1 MSMPT
6 EGQNEVPNEGQ
17 GPEYG
22 SGYGAGYGG
31 AQYSGPEYPAPE
43 YGADPGDPPTAQ
55 FDAFRARHAEE
66 HAQQEQATQLSYT
79 FPPEYAV
86 SPAPVP
92 PQPLATMPPGR
103 DGRDRRTRSA
113 LIFGGAVL
121 VACVLGLGVWLAF
134 GSSDSSADT
143 ASTGPVAAASGTPS
157 AGGTGA
163 AKRALT
169 FRVTIASV
177 SADSFTGKVVANGDS
192 ITVTITS
199 DTRFGSQE
207 HAFTQADLTVGETVI
222 VRGKRTATDA
232 VTATEVG
239 ADVAGAKK
247 GTSTATAGATGNAA

>member
-6 EGQNEVPNEGQ
+6 EGQNEVPNEDQ
-17 GPEYG
+17 GAEYG
-22 SGYGAGYGG
+22 SGYGPGYGG
-31 AQYSGPEYPAPE
+31 AQYSGPEYPVPE
-43 YGADPGDPPTAQ
+43 YGADPGAAPTAQ
-55 FDAFRARHAEE
+55 FDAFRARQAEE
-66 HAQQEQATQLSYT
+66 HAQQEQATQVSYT

-86 SPAPVP
+86 SPDQIQVP
-92 PQPLATMPPGR
+92 LLATMPPGG
-103 DGRDRRTRSA
+103 DGRGRRTRSA

-134 GSSDSSADT
+134 GSSNSSTDT
-143 ASTGPVAAASGTPS
+143 ASTGPVAAASASPS

-177 SADSFTGKVVANGDS
+177 GADSFTGKVLANGDP

-199 DTRFGSQE
+199 GTRFGTKE

-222 VRGKRTATDA
+222 VRGKRTANDA
-232 VTATEVG
+232 VTATGVG

-247 GTSTATAGATGNAA
+247 STATAGATGTAA

>member
-6 EGQNEVPNEGQ
+6 EGQSEVPNESPHEGQ

-22 SGYGAGYGG
+22 AGYGPGYGG

-66 HAQQEQATQLSYT
+66 HAQQEQATQVSYT

-92 PQPLATMPPGR
+92 VQPLAAMPP
-103 DGRDRRTRSA
+103 GRDRRTRSA

-134 GSSDSSADT
+134 GSSNSSTDT
-143 ASTGPVAAASGTPS
+143 ASTGPVAAASASPG

-177 SADSFTGKVVANGDS
+177 GADSFTGKVLANGDS

-199 DTRFGSQE
+199 DTRFGTQE

-247 GTSTATAGATGNAA
+247 GAATAGATGTAA